1 MRKLGKAQI
10 GGALTKYNGKVFS
23 SDRKI
28 ITPIHS
34 ATNLQEYYTIPIA
47 NNTGAEQCPIIL
59 SRCFNHIANA
69 LLFSQILLRQLF
81 CPTPSVA
88 SSAIRQANDRG
99 CGRQFHDFVIV
110 TIKRE
115 IVTFAIV

>member
-1 MRKLGKAQI
+1 MSNYFISLLQSHSKC
-10 GGALTKYNGKVFS
+10 LTLFANITS
-23 SDRKI
+23 SI
-28 ITPIHS
+28 
-34 ATNLQEYYTIPIA
+34 
-47 NNTGAEQCPIIL
+47 
-59 SRCFNHIANA
+59 
-69 LLFSQILLRQLF
+69 F

>member
-47 NNTGAEQCPIIL
+47 NNTGAGQCPIIL

-69 LLFSQILLRQLF
+69 LLFSEILLRQFFLPDTF
-81 CPTPSVA
+81 CRFECNKT
-88 SSAIRQANDRG
+88 ANDRG

-115 IVTFAIV
+115 IVTFATV